1 MPLRVVGSEF
11 PMKPA
16 PLGKHDAP
24 KLLRLYCTSTLSL
37 TPFFFPSVFRDLV
50 KYVES
55 RPQRPLELKNK

>member
-24 KLLRLYCTSTLSL
+24 KLLCLYCTSTLSL